1 MRFQGKVYR
10 SGQHWIADVPI
21 FDATTQ
27 GRSRKEAL
35 EMIADWFHTMAN
47 RKAFAVSVHH
57 VAGDEIELA
66 SDDTRAMISL
76 LLQRQRQKSGLS
88 LAQVS
93 ERLGATSRN
102 AYARYERGITVPSVE
117 KLDQLLRA
125 VAPNREIVVRESG
138 AAR

>member
-1 MRFQGKVYR
+1 MRGV
-10 SGQHWIADVPI
+10 
-21 FDATTQ
+21 
-27 GRSRKEAL
+27 
-35 EMIADWFHTMAN
+35 N
-47 RKAFAVSVHH
+47 RKAFAVSVHP
-57 VAGDEIELA
+57 VTGDEIELA
-66 SDDTRAMISL
+66 SEDTRAMISL

-125 VAPNREIVVRESG
+125 VAPNREIVVRES
-138 AAR
+138 AAVRS